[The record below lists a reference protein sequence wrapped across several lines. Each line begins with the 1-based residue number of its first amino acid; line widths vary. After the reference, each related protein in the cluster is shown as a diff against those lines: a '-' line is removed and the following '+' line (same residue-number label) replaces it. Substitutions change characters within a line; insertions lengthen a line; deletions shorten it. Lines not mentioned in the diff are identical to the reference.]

1 MGKRSLT
8 ALAVHMLISFFILA
22 QLLSGQTKT
31 EAKPAPKPLKL
42 NVGDTAPDFNLLAF
56 DGAQVKKIA
65 LHDYRGK
72 KNVAL
77 AFYVFAFTGG

>member
-1 MGKRSLT
+1 MQRLRIALLGVPVL
-8 ALAVHMLISFFILA
+8 ALAVISLRQIPIA
-22 QLLSGQTKT
+22 QAGEKHSD
-31 EAKPAPKPLKL
+31 PPLKL
-42 NVGDTAPDFNLLAF
+42 KIGDTAPDFELLAY
-56 DGAQVKKIA
+56 DGKELKKVA

>member
-1 MGKRSLT
+1 MHHSRRALFVVPVLALGLIAAPRSSP
-8 ALAVHMLISFFILA
+8 ARAA
-22 QLLSGQTKT
+22 D
-31 EAKPAPKPLKL
+31 KPEPPLRLK
-42 NVGDTAPDFNLLAF
+42 VGDNAPDFELLAF
-56 DGAQVKKIA
+56 DGKELKKVA